1 MAMIVQIL
9 SRLSRVRITL
19 GYAAVLIG
27 VSAVLVDLGPR
38 ARAHVIAQAST
49 NLHNLAHGHLA
60 TLLDS
65 AFVTDAGPMYFWLPC
80 LVCLLALAELI
91 WRSGRLAV
99 VFVTGHIG
107 ATLLVAVGLT
117 AAIEFGWLPMSVSRA
132 SDVGVSYGAVAVLGA
147 LTAAIPQRW
156 RPAWIGWWLPVGIA
170 AAILGEDF
178 TDVGHAVAL
187 VLGMLVS
194 LRLAGPARWTQ
205 VRCALLAVSAVFGF
219 FLLVHGAGRAG
230 RRGGRVDYSIT
241 DRASTAG
248 IGRTGAGAG
257 TQPLID
263 PSRYGLR
270 VEPAVPQPRQ
280 RFVAVAGGQAGEVVG
295 DGIAVAVAGRPI
307 FQ

>member
-27 VSAVLVDLGPR
+27 VSSALVDLGPR

-65 AFVTDAGPMYFWLPC
+65 AFVTESGPMYFWLPC

-91 WRSGRLAV
+91 WRSGRLAI

-107 ATLLVAVGLT
+107 ATLLVAIGLT
-117 AAIEFGWLPMSVSRA
+117 TAIEFGWLPLSVSRA

-156 RPAWIGWWLPVGIA
+156 RPAWIGWWLPVG
-170 AAILGEDF
+170 
-178 TDVGHAVAL
+178 HSVAL

-194 LRLAGPARWTQ
+194 LRLGGPARWTQ

-219 FLLVHGAGRAG
+219 FLLAHGAWSMWGAAAVGALGAVAAELITHSRTV
-230 RRGGRVDYSIT
+230 RRRV
-241 DRASTAG
+241 
-248 IGRTGAGAG
+248 
-257 TQPLID
+257 
-263 PSRYGLR
+263 GLPELAP
-270 VEPAVPQPRQ
+270 EPALNS
-280 RFVAVAGGQAGEVVG
+280 
-295 DGIAVAVAGRPI
+295 
-307 FQ
+307 

>member
-1 MAMIVQIL
+1 MAMVGQIL

-27 VSAVLVDLGPR
+27 VSAALVDLGPR

-91 WRSGRLAV
+91 WRSGRLAI

-117 AAIEFGWLPMSVSRA
+117 AAIELGWLPLSVSRA

-147 LTAAIPQRW
+147 LTAAIPQRL
-156 RPAWIGWWLPVGIA
+156 RPAWIGWWLPVGIVA
-170 AAILGEDF
+170 AALGVDF
-178 TDVGHAVAL
+178 TDVAL

-194 LRLAGPARWTQ
+194 LRLPGPAHWTQ

-219 FLLVHGAGRAG
+219 FLLVHG
-230 RRGGRVDYSIT
+230 DWSMW
-241 DRASTAG
+241 
-248 IGRTGAGAG
+248 GAAAVGALG
-257 TQPLID
+257 
-263 PSRYGLR
+263 
-270 VEPAVPQPRQ
+270 
-280 RFVAVAGGQAGEVVG
+280 AVAAEL
-295 DGIAVAVAGRPI
+295 IARSRTLRRRPAMADLAPEPVLNN
-307 FQ
+307 